1 MKQLFTHLY
10 QLVRQHRL
18 GIGLAAIAILGTV
31 INISG
36 GSVVQAL
43 SPNGPDA
50 ADYGNNARYAL
61 QATTQLRVL
70 TSTVPVYYKSNPGTI
85 SVTVSGIDFERNRAP
100 NARVSFNGQ
109 ASINT
114 ATTFPLSGFTF
125 DQNTGYFVA
134 LITANLVQVPGA
146 VQLINYRL
154 SIPGDGIIGTY
165 AANASNSAL
174 ANESRCVNLGE
185 PACGRYYNYSMPF
198 GTQCQAKTDQLVEI
212 RIYDGDNGRGGG
224 NNSVQP
230 IDFTTRIVDE
240 TEGGATVPS
249 VFSGSTGDGGTAIYR
264 FTAKPYHKYRFLVNG
279 VYTNNVMQINLPY
292 DGIFY
297 TTDCRSLERTDRIY
311 GSWGEYGVMATGV
324 IRGIGSGSAFAGRG
338 LAYST
343 ACSFTFLTIAN
354 ATNANCRT
362 TPAANFGGYR
372 TGRTLPDVA
381 ARYPVASATA
391 TIGGTQSISNLSGVY
406 QTSGALTL
414 TGGSLPLGRTIVINT
429 YDVTTRTYKDVTIA
443 GDITYAGGLITSNNQ
458 IPQLVIIGGNINIQS
473 GVRQVDS
480 WLIASGTLNTCSNIV
495 RTAITINTCNT
506 LLTMN
511 GPVMAKEVQLWRTAG
526 SGNGDASGD
535 PAEVFNLRPDAY
547 LWGIAQSARS
557 GRLETVYQRELPPR
571 Y

>member
-1 MKQLFTHLY
+1 MKTY
-10 QLVRQHRL
+10 IVARL
-18 GIGLAAIAILGTV
+18 KYIIYEHKAIFVIAIAVFGALINLG
-31 INISG
+31 G
-36 GSVVQAL
+36 GSIAQAL

-70 TSTVPVYYKSNPGTI
+70 TSTVPVYYKSDPGTI
-85 SVTVSGIDFERNRAP
+85 NVTVNGIDFERNAAP
-100 NARVSFNGQ
+100 NARVSFNGRS
-109 ASINT
+109 SINT
-114 ATTFPLSGFTF
+114 ATTFPLSGFNF

-134 LITANLVQVPGA
+134 LIKADLVQIPGA
-146 VQLINYRL
+146 YQLINYRL
-154 SIPGDGIIGTY
+154 SVPGDGIIGTY

-174 ANESRCVNLGE
+174 ANEARCNNLGE
-185 PACGRYYNYSMPF
+185 AACGRYYNYSMPF
-198 GTQCQAKTDQLVEI
+198 GTQCQARTDQIAEI
-212 RIYDGDNGRGGG
+212 RIYDGDNGRGGR
-224 NNSVQP
+224 NVSVQP
-230 IDFTTRIVDE
+230 SDFTTRIIDE

-249 VFSGSTGDGGTAIYR
+249 TFSGSTGDGGTAIYR
-264 FTAKPYHKYRFLVNG
+264 FTAKPYHKYRFLVNN

-297 TTDCRSLERTDRIY
+297 TTDCRSLERTDRVY
-311 GSWGEYGVMATGV
+311 GSWGEYGVMATGI

-338 LAYST
+338 LAYLT
-343 ACSFTFLTIAN
+343 GCSYTFLTIAN

-362 TPAANFGGYR
+362 TPAANYGGYR

-391 TIGGTQSISNLSGVY
+391 TISGTQSIANLSGVY
-406 QTSGALTL
+406 RTSGPLTL

-429 YDVTTRTYKDVTIA
+429 YDAATRTYKDVTIA
-443 GDITYAGGLITSNNQ
+443 GDITYATGRMTSNNQ
-458 IPQLVIIGGNINIQS
+458 IPQLVIIGRNINIQS
-473 GVRQVDS
+473 AVKQVDS
-480 WLIASGTLNTCSNIV
+480 WLIAEGTLNTCSNV
-495 RTAITINTCNT
+495 ARTAITINNCNS

-557 GRLETVYQRELPPR
+557 GRLQTVYQRELPPR